1 MRDLVSY
8 NDKHNKA
15 NGEDNR
21 DGESHNRSWN
31 CGVEG
36 ETDDPQILALR
47 LRQVRNFF
55 ATLLLSQGVPMILA
69 GDELGH
75 SQGGN
80 NNPYCQD
87 NELSWLDWSQV
98 DSEERHFVSALLAF
112 RAKHPAFRR
121 RRWFEGRSIRG
132 SEIHHDIGWFRPD
145 GSAMSDE
152 DWRAA
157 FAKAMGVYL
166 NGSGIAST
174 DDHGKAV
181 VDHSFYVILNASE
194 SNEEFHLPSEFSDQ
208 LWDLVIDTESGLVDP
223 EGGGQRLTPGTAID
237 ACGRSLRVYRTR
249 DLRP

>member
-174 DDHGKAV
+174 DD
-181 VDHSFYVILNASE
+181 YVILNASE

-223 EGGGQRLTPGTAID
+223 EGGGQRLAPGTAID